1 MRQYCALAAVLALA
15 SPAHA
20 GELVVTLQTP
30 RGAAVRNAVV
40 TLYPAGRPAP
50 VDAARRNYRVVQ
62 QDLQFSPFVLV
73 VPVGAQVSFPNLDNV
88 LHHVYSFSRTK
99 QFELKLY
106 AKAQSR
112 AVRFD
117 TAGAVPIGC
126 NIHDNMTAFI
136 KVVDT
141 GLAAQSD
148 GNGKA
153 VFANVPRGP
162 LIARIWHP
170 YLRAPGNQIEMRWTG
185 TPGLQ
190 AQAVRLNLRA
200 PPRPSANY

>member
-1 MRQYCALAAVLALA
+1 MRDMCALAALLALA

-20 GELVVTLQTP
+20 GELEVKLQTP
-30 RGAAVRNAVV
+30 RGGAVSNAVV
-40 TLYPAGRPAP
+40 TLYPAGR
-50 VDAARRNYRVVQ
+50 AASVTTPRRSFRVVQ
-62 QDLQFSPFVLV
+62 RDLQFSPFVLV
-73 VPVGAQVSFPNLDNV
+73 VPVGSQVSFPNMDNV

-99 QFELKLY
+99 KFELKLF

-117 TAGAVPIGC
+117 SAGAVPIGC

-148 GNGKA
+148 AGGRA
-153 VFANVPRGP
+153 VFANVPPGP
-162 LIARIWHP
+162 MIARIWHP
-170 YLRAPGNQIEMRWTG
+170 YLRAPGNQVEMRWTG
-185 TPGLQ
+185 TPGRQ
-190 AQAVRLNLRA
+190 SQTVRLNLRT
-200 PPRPSANY
+200 PPRASANY